1 MIHIFGDSH
10 AHFSFRN
17 LKLVYNDLFCSAIT
31 MFRIGRDNNI
41 INFKKNTINKGDM
54 IVLSYGE
61 VDCRC
66 HIKRQINLGK
76 EENMVI
82 EELVETYFNSIKDN
96 IDMDVKVVIVG
107 VIPPTKQSDYETI
120 HGPIQHEFPF
130 IGSDEERARYTNKV
144 NKLLEYHSNRNNYYY
159 FNPYSFYT
167 REDGTLKH
175 ELSDNLVHIGNNTFF
190 LEEFISL
197 YNQIYNLIGGFGLY

>member
-17 LKLVYNDLFCSAIT
+17 LNLDHNDLHHSSIT
-31 MFRIGRDNNI
+31 MFRIGRDNII
-41 INFKKNTINKGDM
+41 INFNKNTIKKGDT

-76 EENMVI
+76 QEDDI
-82 EELVETYFNSIKDN
+82 IQELVENYFKTIKNN
-96 IDMDVKVVIVG
+96 IDIDVKIIVVG
-107 VIPPTKQSDYETI
+107 VIPPTKQSEYEII

-130 IGSDEERARYTNKV
+130 VGMEKERVRYTNKV
-144 NKLLEYHSNRNNYYY
+144 NKLLEEYTIINNYTY

-175 ELSDNLVHIGNNTFF
+175 ELSDNIVHLGNNTVF

-197 YNQIYNLIGGFGLY
+197 YKRISNMSE